1 MPRGQRCTAILYL
14 GEQKILKILVA
25 KRKISKGKTPGYR
38 TIPRGGKERKRNLSC
53 QEQKKEKKKKIDEF
67 LPEEEQIYQ
76 SQGLVSIDRSE
87 AAALLSTTPRLRRR
101 SSTNDLAPL
110 HCMGWVLL
118 RHPDP
123 QSRAGRL
130 SFAVASPSRAPNP
143 VGPRLSLPPN
153 AGAQQYR
160 YIFGRDSDLEAFS
173 HNPPDGSFAPLPY
186 QAST

>member
-1 MPRGQRCTAILYL
+1 MHRSRSLTRPPVAWDAPTRPGPLQLLANRTRSNPVTARAVQLL
-14 GEQKILKILVA
+14 ANRAG
-25 KRKISKGKTPGYR
+25 RKKAR
-38 TIPRGGKERKRNLSC
+38 
-53 QEQKKEKKKKIDEF
+53 IDES

-101 SSTNDLAPL
+101 SSTDDLAPL
-110 HCMGWVLL
+110 HRMGWILL
-118 RHPDP
+118 RHPGP
-123 QSRAGRL
+123 RSRAGRL

-143 VGPRLSLPPN
+143 VDPRLSLPPD